1 MSRCSHLPQVQD
13 YLDGMLEPGAA
24 RAFEHHMGGCG
35 ECRLELAL
43 YRRVFAALEG
53 APTFDPGPAL
63 TERVLDHVLP
73 SRVKR
78 QRRLAVLGWV
88 YGGSLAVSA
97 FAIVAAAVQPLG
109 RAALAALWGQA
120 SHRVLG
126 TLEFVL
132 NTVTWLAIR
141 AAGAGEWLTTTS
153 QRVAPVVR
161 GIGAVLSEPAVA
173 MTLTAAAAVSIAVIW
188 WMRPRE
194 RAGAKEA
201 RYVAIVGF

>member
-1 MSRCSHLPQVQD
+1 MNCRHNAQVQD
-13 YLDGMLEPGAA
+13 YLDDLLAPGDA
-24 RAFEHHMGGCG
+24 RVFEDHLGGCA
-35 ECRLELAL
+35 ECRLELAM
-43 YRRVFAALEG
+43 YRRVFAALDG
-53 APTFDPGPAL
+53 TPTFDPGPML

-88 YGGSLAVSA
+88 YGGSLAMSA
-97 FAIVAAAVQPLG
+97 VAIVAAAMQPLG

-132 NTVTWLAIR
+132 NAVTWMAIR
-141 AAGAGEWLTTTS
+141 AAGAGEWLTATS
-153 QRVAPVVR
+153 QRIAPVLR
-161 GIGAVLSEPAVA
+161 GIGTVLSEPPIA
-173 MTLTAAAAVSIAVIW
+173 MSLAAAAAVSIAVIW

-201 RYVAIVGF
+201 RYVAILGF